1 MTVAELTTFVTTPEF
16 FSGVTV
22 GVAVRKGGQY
32 VKDVLG
38 NTKVENN
45 G

>member
-1 MTVAELTTFVTTPEF
+1 MTVAELTSFVTTPEF

-22 GVAVRKGGQY
+22 GVAMRKGSKY
-32 VKDVLG
+32 VTDVLG
-38 NTKVENN
+38 NTEVKDN